1 MENVE
6 NKQRQKVKVTDLN
19 PKISIIILN
28 ANAVNIP
35 IKRQRF

>member
-6 NKQRQKVKVTDLN
+6 NKQRQKVKVTDLK

-28 ANAVNIP
+28 SNALNTN
-35 IKRQRF
+35 